1 MRVMWLLSNNDRRLP
16 ESEIIRM
23 VESLEFTVHDGQ
35 NILIAERLATLD
47 STLAELK
54 SENKISGSK
63 GGYWELSDNALQF

>member
-1 MRVMWLLSNNDRRLP
+1 MRVMWLLSNNGGRLA

-23 VESLEFTVHDGQ
+23 VESLEFTVHDGHKM
-35 NILIAERLATLD
+35 LIAERLTTLD

-63 GGYWELSDNALQF
+63 GGYWDLNENSLQF